1 MTDTPTPP
9 RSFAALDITLPLL
22 ITGLLVLMIGVFA
35 WGAYVQVRHVTL
47 GAAAAHLES
56 ATAQLAASLRS
67 GVSQRTAEVRQPA
80 DQPAIRTYLAHPG
93 EAPLAARA
101 TLASLTARDSLN
113 AAVELWNAAGQ
124 RVLAVGRSLP
134 PLDGRTIEAL
144 TAVVADTGAAVGPL
158 RAIGDSLVFPVIA
171 AVGGNGRRAG
181 YVVNWRR
188 VQASRDAT
196 RRLTELIGSDA
207 ALLVGNATGDVWTD
221 LSARV
226 RGPPVDVRDRPGVIE
241 YTRPGRG
248 TSLARAQVITGT
260 PWVLVT
266 ELPRDGVL
274 APVRTF
280 VVRTAAVALALIV
293 TGAAGAWGVS
303 RRARQQLT
311 HDVVARRRAEARF
324 RAVVESAPS
333 GMVMIDR
340 AGTITLVNREAE
352 RLFGY
357 TREELLNQP
366 IEHLVPERFRRGH
379 PVFRTD
385 FFANPQTRAM
395 GAGRELYG
403 LRKDGVEIPVEI
415 GLNPIETDEGFF
427 VLASVVDIT
436 ARKRAEQR
444 FRAVVESAPSGMVMT
459 NRVGT
464 IELVNRE
471 TDRLFGYTREE
482 LVGKPIELLVPHR
495 LRERHPGYRTDF
507 FANPQTR
514 TMGAGRDLFGVRK
527 DGTEIPVEIGLNP
540 IETDEGLFVL
550 ASVVDITARKRAETE
565 LRRSNDEL
573 ERFAYVASHDLQ
585 EPLRM
590 VGSYVQLLGKR
601 YKGKLDADA
610 DEFIGYALDGALRM
624 QRLIED
630 LLAFSRVGTRGVA
643 FAPTEVNAVLDR
655 ALANLKLSVE
665 EAGATVTRDGLPT
678 VSADAGQLEHL
689 FLNLISNAIKFRGS
703 ARPEIQIAAERHDR
717 EWRFRVRDNG
727 IGIDPQYFER
737 IFIIFQRLHGKNE
750 YPGTGI
756 GLAICKKIVERH
768 GGRIWV
774 ESQAGQGATFCF
786 TLPAGAEG

>member
-1 MTDTPTPP
+1 MPDTPAPR
-9 RSFAALDITLPLL
+9 RSFAALEITLPLL
-22 ITGLLVLMIGVFA
+22 ITGLLILVVGGFA
-35 WGAYVQVRHVTL
+35 WGAYIQVRNVTL
-47 GAAAAHLES
+47 GAAVAHLES
-56 ATAQLAASLRS
+56 ATVQLAASLRA
-67 GVSQRTAEVRQPA
+67 GVPQRTAEVRGAA

-93 EAPLAARA
+93 EAARTARA
-101 TLASLTARDSLN
+101 ALEHLTVRDSLN

-124 RVLAVGRSLP
+124 SVLAVGRSLP
-134 PLDGRTIEAL
+134 SLAGRPLQAL
-144 TAVVADTGAAVGPL
+144 TSAVPDTGAAVGPL
-158 RAIGDSLVFPVIA
+158 RAIGDSLLFPVIA
-171 AVGGNGRRAG
+171 AVSVNGGRAG
-181 YVVNWRR
+181 YVVNWRL
-188 VQASRDAT
+188 VQASREAT
-196 RRLTELIGSDA
+196 QRLTELIGSDA
-207 ALLVGNATGDVWTD
+207 ALFVGNVAGDVWTD
-221 LSARV
+221 LSGRV
-226 RGPPVDVRDRPGVIE
+226 SGPPVDVIGRPGVIE
-241 YTRPGRG
+241 YARPGRG
-248 TSLARAQVITGT
+248 MSVARAQAISGT
-260 PWVLVT
+260 PWILVT
-266 ELPRDGVL
+266 ELPRDGIL
-274 APVRTF
+274 APVRIF
-280 VVRTAAVALALIV
+280 VERMAAVALALIV
-293 TGAAGAWGVS
+293 AGAAGAWAVS
-303 RRARQQLT
+303 RRARQQVT
-311 HDVVARRRAEARF
+311 EDVTARRRAETRF

-340 AGTITLVNREAE
+340 TGTITLVNREAE

-357 TREELLNQP
+357 PREELLGQP

-436 ARKRAEQR
+436 ARKRAEAR
-444 FRAVVESAPSGMVMT
+444 FRAVVESAPSGMVMI
-459 NRVGT
+459 NRAGT

-471 TDRLFGYTREE
+471 TERLFGYAREE
-482 LVGKPIELLVPHR
+482 LLGKSIELLVPHR
-495 LRERHPGYRTDF
+495 LRERHPGYRIDF

-514 TMGAGRDLFGVRK
+514 AMGAGRDLFGVRK
-527 DGTEIPVEIGLNP
+527 DGAEIPVEIGLNP

-565 LRRSNDEL
+565 LRRANEEL

-601 YKGKLDADA
+601 YKGQLDADA

-630 LLAFSRVGTRGVA
+630 LLAFSRVGTRGQA
-643 FAPTEVNAVLDR
+643 LAPTDANGALDR
-655 ALANLKLSVE
+655 ALESLKLAIDE
-665 EAGATVTRDGLPT
+665 TGATITRDGLPT
-678 VSADAGQLEHL
+678 VTADAGQLEHL
-689 FLNLISNAIKFRGS
+689 FLNLLTNALKFRGS
-703 ARPEIQIAAERHDR
+703 SPPEIRIAAERHDR
-717 EWRFRVRDNG
+717 EWVFHVGDNG

-774 ESQAGQGATFCF
+774 ESQPGRGATFSF
-786 TLPAGAEG
+786 ALPAVGEA